1 MLARLIEVSLQ
12 HRFLVVTGAV
22 LLALTGALSFQ
33 KMSFD
38 AFPDTTPV
46 QVAINAVAPA
56 LSPLEIESQVAF
68 PIEQAVSGLP
78 GLTEV
83 RSLSRFGFAQVT
95 CVFEDG
101 TDLYRARQV
110 VGERLRAVELP
121 EGADPPALGPITT
134 GLGEVFQYVV
144 RADNMAPGELR
155 TLHDWEIRPRLRSV
169 PGVAEVNSW
178 GGKEERYE
186 VVVDPARLLAHDLTL
201 DDIVA
206 ALKRNNAAVG
216 GGWIDLGGEAQ
227 VVLGTALVQSTE
239 DLAAV
244 TVAAQGGV
252 PLLLGDVATVQRG
265 HQVRRGAVTA
275 DGRGEVVLG
284 LGFML
289 LGENSREVTQALADR
304 LDEITGSLPEGVTV
318 EPVYVRTRLVDQVLS
333 TVRRNLVEGALLVV
347 LVLFAFLA
355 DLRAGLI
362 VALAIPLSLLF
373 AFNAMLGAGIA
384 GSLMSLGALDFGLVV
399 DSSVIQV
406 ENCVRRLRLDSSTRS
421 VTEVIRD
428 AALEVRRPTL
438 FGELI
443 IAVVYLPVLTL
454 EGIEGKM
461 FRPMALTVL
470 FALAGSMLLSLTLTP
485 ALCSLF
491 LKRDSKPPKEI
502 VTRAALALYRPVLD
516 GALRHR
522 RLVLA
527 ASLLV
532 LIVAAALSTRLGAEF
547 IPRLREQAL
556 VVNTVRL
563 AGVSLDESV
572 RYGSR
577 IEELLLK
584 EFPDEIEHVWTR
596 TGTAEVATD
605 PMGME
610 VSDVFLT
617 LTPAEA
623 WTRAETQDE
632 LALQLAAEL
641 DGLPGMRSIITQPI
655 EIRMNEVT
663 AGIRADLGLKIFGE
677 DLEVLRGLAE
687 TVAERV
693 RTVPGAADVT
703 VEQLTGQPVLQ
714 VAVDRAALA
723 RHGIDAKEVLEVV
736 EAMGG
741 LTVGEVREGLR
752 HFDLAVRLAP
762 RYQRDPSALG
772 AVRLAA
778 ADGRRVPLAELATI
792 ERFVGPASVTRE
804 WTQRRVLV
812 QANVRGRDVGSFVN
826 DVRASVAG
834 VELPPGSFIR
844 FGGQFEHLE
853 RARTRLAIVVPLAL
867 SLILLLLYL
876 AYGNLLDAGLVFTS
890 VPFAA
895 VGGVAALLLRD
906 LPFSISAGVG
916 FVAVSG
922 VAVLGE
928 MVLVSAL
935 RQLIADGCPPMEAIR
950 EAARSRLRPVLMTGL
965 VAALGFVPMALN
977 TGVGAEVQRPLAT
990 VVVGGVLTSTLTTLV
1005 LFPVLYAAVALRK
1018 APQAER

>member
-1 MLARLIEVSLQ
+1 
-12 HRFLVVTGAV
+12 V
-22 LLALTGALSFQ
+22 LLALTGAASFQ
-33 KMSFD
+33 RMSFD

-78 GLTEV
+78 GMIDV
-83 RSLSRFGFAQVT
+83 RSLSRFGFTQVV

-110 VGERLRAVELP
+110 VGERLHSVELP
-121 EGADPPALGPITT
+121 AGVPPPALGPITT
-134 GLGEVFQYVV
+134 GLGEVFQYLV
-144 RADNMAPGELR
+144 RADNLPPGALR

-169 PGVAEVNSW
+169 PGVAEVNTW
-178 GGKEERYE
+178 GGHEERYE
-186 VVVDPARLLAHDLTL
+186 VVVDPARLLPHDLIL

-206 ALKRNNAAVG
+206 ALERNNLAVG
-216 GGWIDLGGEAQ
+216 GGWIGLGGEAQ
-227 VVLGTALVQSTE
+227 IVQGTALARSVD

-244 TVAAQGGV
+244 TVAARDGV
-252 PLLLGDVATVQRG
+252 PVLLGDVAEVKRG
-265 HQVRRGAVTA
+265 HQVRLGAVTA
-275 DGRGEVVLG
+275 EGRGEVVLG

-289 LGENSREVTQALADR
+289 LGENSREVTEALADR
-304 LDEITGSLPEGVTV
+304 LEEVAGSLPAGVTV
-318 EPVYVRTRLVDQVLS
+318 EPVYVRTHLVDQVLS
-333 TVRRNLVEGALLVV
+333 TVRKNLVEGALLVV
-347 LVLFAFLA
+347 LILFAFLA

-421 VTEVIRD
+421 VTEVVRD

-470 FALAGSMLLSLTLTP
+470 FALAGSMVLSLTLTP
-485 ALCSLF
+485 ALCSLM
-491 LKRDSKPPKEI
+491 LKRDAKPPKEL
-502 VTRAALALYRPVLD
+502 VTKAALALYRPVLD
-516 GALRHR
+516 WALRHR

-527 ASLLV
+527 GSLV
-532 LIVAAALSTRLGAEF
+532 LLIMAGVAATQLGTEF
-547 IPRLREQAL
+547 VPRLREQAL

-577 IEELLLK
+577 IEELLLQ
-584 EFPDEIEHVWTR
+584 EFPDEIEHVWSR

-617 LTPAEA
+617 LSPAET
-623 WTRAETQDE
+623 WTRASHQDE
-632 LALQLAAEL
+632 LAVQLAAEL
-641 DGLPGMRSIITQPI
+641 EGLPGMRSIITQPI
-655 EIRMNEVT
+655 EMRMNEIT
-663 AGIRADLGLKIFGE
+663 AGIRADLGLKIFGD
-677 DLEVLRGLAE
+677 DLEELRLQAE
-687 TVAERV
+687 QVARLV

-714 VAVDRAALA
+714 VSVKREALA

-752 HFDLAVRLAP
+752 HFDLAVRLTP
-762 RYQRDPSALG
+762 DYRRDPNALG
-772 AVRLAA
+772 TVQLAA
-778 ADGRRVPLAELATI
+778 ADGRRVSLAELATI
-792 ERFVGPASVTRE
+792 ERFEGPASITRE

-826 DVRASVAG
+826 DVRDRIAEL
-834 VELPPGSFIR
+834 ELPTGYFVR
-844 FGGQFEHLE
+844 FGGQFEHME
-853 RARTRLAIVVPLAL
+853 RARARLAIVVPLAL
-867 SLILLLLYL
+867 ILILLLLYVT
-876 AYGNLLDAGLVFTS
+876 YGNLLDAGLVFTS

-895 VGGVAALLLRD
+895 VGGIAALLLRG

-928 MVLVSAL
+928 MVLVSHL
-935 RQLIADGCPPMEAIR
+935 RQLIAGGMDPLAAIG

-1005 LFPVLYAAVALRK
+1005 LFPVLYAGVVLRRRS
-1018 APQAER
+1018 AADA